1 MTNIR
6 DKKAVAVSYDPS
18 EDDAPML
25 VAKGKAY
32 LAERIIEIA
41 NENGIYVHQDPN
53 LVALLMEVELAEN
66 IPPQLYSVVA
76 KVLAMVYR
84 VNRKLGRDKGLVD

>member
-1 MTNIR
+1 M
-6 DKKAVAVSYDPS
+6 DKKAVAVRYDPQ
-18 EDDAPML
+18 EDEAPAL
-25 VAKGKAY
+25 LAKGQGY

-41 NENGIYVHQDPN
+41 NEHGIFVHQDPN

-66 IPPQLYSVVA
+66 IPPQLYAVVA

-84 VNRKLGRDKGLVD
+84 VNRKLGREKGMVD